1 MSDSRESGQAAPIY
15 ITMVAGLLFLALALF
30 AVGQAG
36 AKHSGAQSA
45 ADAAALAAAQ
55 ESRDD
60 FVSVNILGN
69 LGNLLNPA
77 FLDDI
82 FNGNPVGTNVGCQA
96 AARFADRNEAV
107 LVTDDEDGCRAMDD
121 RWGFRVHVRTQ
132 KPMGATILP
141 GIADKKAE
149 ASATAVVEPRCTF
162 EPAEDEENP
171 PTGGDESPPD
181 EDNPGDTEPV
191 SPGSLRCDGGTMWEI
206 DPEDLDDLDLLP
218 DSADLFSVR
227 LAQD

>member
-60 FVSVNILGN
+60 FVSLNILGN
-69 LGNLLNPA
+69 LGNLLNPE

-82 FNGNPVGTNVGCQA
+82 FNGNPVGTPVGCQA

-107 LVTDDEDGCRAMDD
+107 LDGEVNGCLPLGD
-121 RWGFRVHVRTQ
+121 RWGFEVHVRTQ

-162 EPAEDEENP
+162 VPAEDEENP
-171 PTGGDESPPD
+171 PTEGDESPPD

-191 SPGSLRCDGGTMWEI
+191 SPGSLDCGDDTMWEI
-206 DPEDLDDLDLLP
+206 DPEHLDDLDLLP

>member
-60 FVSVNILGN
+60 FVSVDV

-82 FNGNPVGTNVGCQA
+82 FNGKPMGTAVGCQA
-96 AARFADRNEAV
+96 AERFADRNEAV
-107 LVTDDEDGCRAMDD
+107 LVTDERGEGCRAMGD
-121 RWGFRVHVRTQ
+121 RWGFEVHVRTK

-141 GIADKKAE
+141 GTADKKAD
-149 ASATAVVEPRCTF
+149 AFATAVVEPRCTF
-162 EPAEDEENP
+162 KPAEDEETP
-171 PTGGDESPPD
+171 PTDGEEPPPD
-181 EDNPGDTEPV
+181 GDNPEDTKPV
-191 SPGSLRCDGGTMWEI
+191 SPGSLVCGGGTMWEI
-206 DPEDLDDLDLLP
+206 DPEHLDLLP

>member
-1 MSDSRESGQAAPIY
+1 MKRSREAGQAAPIY

-55 ESRDD
+55 ESRDA
-60 FVSVNILGN
+60 FVVDTVLE
-69 LGNLLNPA
+69 NLLNPE

-82 FNGNPVGTNVGCQA
+82 FNDEPPGSQIGCQVA
-96 AARFADRNEAV
+96 ERFADRNEAV
-107 LVTDDEDGCRAMDD
+107 LVTDGQEAGCSALSD
-121 RWGFRVHVRTQ
+121 RWGFEVHVRTK

-149 ASATAVVEPRCTF
+149 AWATAVVESRCTF
-162 EPAEDEENP
+162 EPAEDAEDEENP
-171 PTGGDESPPD
+171 PPDGDESP
-181 EDNPGDTEPV
+181 EDNPDDTEQV
-191 SPGSLRCDGGTMWEI
+191 SPGSLDCGGDPWEI
-206 DPEDLDDLDLLP
+206 DPEHLNLLP
-218 DSADLFSVR
+218 EAADLFSVR

>member
-1 MSDSRESGQAAPIY
+1 MKRSREAGQAAPIY

-60 FVSVNILGN
+60 FVSLKVLD
-69 LGNLLNPA
+69 NLLNPA

-82 FNGNPVGTNVGCQA
+82 FNGNPMGTDIGCQA

-107 LVTDDEDGCRAMDD
+107 LVTDDENNGCAPLGD
-121 RWGFRVHVRTQ
+121 RWGFEVHVRTQ

-141 GIADKKAE
+141 GTADKKAE
-149 ASATAVVEPRCTF
+149 AWASAVVESRCTF

-171 PTGGDESPPD
+171 PADGDESPPD

>member
-1 MSDSRESGQAAPIY
+1 MKRSGEAGQAAPIY

-30 AVGQAG
+30 TVGQAG

-60 FVSVNILGN
+60 FVSVKVLE
-69 LGNLLNPA
+69 NLLNPA

-82 FNGNPVGTNVGCQA
+82 FNGDPMGTAVGCEA
-96 AARFADRNEAV
+96 AERFADRNEAV
-107 LVTDDEDGCRAMDD
+107 LVTDERGEGCRAMED
-121 RWGFRVHVRTQ
+121 RWGFKVHVETK

-141 GIADKKAE
+141 GTADKKAE
-149 ASATAVVEPRCTF
+149 AFATAIVEPRCTF
-162 EPAEDEENP
+162 KPAEDGENP
-171 PTGGDESPPD
+171 PTDGEEPPPD
-181 EDNPGDTEPV
+181 GDNPGDTEQV
-191 SPGSLRCDGGTMWEI
+191 SPGSLECGGTMWNI
-206 DPEDLDDLDLLP
+206 DPEHLDLLP

>member
-60 FVSVNILGN
+60 FVSGKV

-82 FNGNPVGTNVGCQA
+82 FNGNPMGTAVGCQA
-96 AARFADRNEAV
+96 AERFADRNEAV
-107 LVTDDEDGCRAMDD
+107 LVTDERGEDCAPTGD
-121 RWGFRVHVRTQ
+121 RWGFKVHVRTK

-141 GIADKKAE
+141 RTADKKAD
-149 ASATAVVEPRCTF
+149 AFATAVVEPRCTF
-162 EPAEDEENP
+162 KPAEDEEKP
-171 PTGGDESPPD
+171 PTDGEEPPPD
-181 EDNPGDTEPV
+181 GDNPDDTKPV
-191 SPGSLRCDGGTMWEI
+191 SPGSLDCGGGIMWDI
-206 DPEDLDDLDLLP
+206 DPDRLDLVP

>member
-30 AVGQAG
+30 TVGQAG

-60 FVSVNILGN
+60 FVSLNILGD
-69 LGNLLNPA
+69 LGNLLNPE

-82 FNGNPVGTNVGCQA
+82 FNGDPMGTPVGCQA

-107 LVTDDEDGCRAMDD
+107 LSDEGDGCRAMGD
-121 RWGFRVHVRTQ
+121 RWGFTVHVQTK

-141 GIADKKAE
+141 GTADDKAE
-149 ASATAVVEPRCTF
+149 AWAAAVVEPGCTF
-162 EPAEDEENP
+162 KPAEDEENP
-171 PTGGDESPPD
+171 PTEGDESPPE
-181 EDNPGDTEPV
+181 EDNPEDTEQV
-191 SPGSLRCDGGTMWEI
+191 SPGSLECGGTMWEI
-206 DPEDLDDLDLLP
+206 DPEHLDLLP
-218 DSADLFSVR
+218 ESADLFSVR

>member
-69 LGNLLNPA
+69 LGNLLNPE

-82 FNGNPVGTNVGCQA
+82 FNGNPMGTDIGCEA

-107 LVTDDEDGCRAMDD
+107 LAEADGCRPVGD

-149 ASATAVVEPRCTF
+149 ALATAVVEPRCTF
-162 EPAEDEENP
+162 KPAEDEENP
-171 PTGGDESPPD
+171 PTEGDEPPPD

-191 SPGSLRCDGGTMWEI
+191 SPGSLDCGGDNTWEI
-206 DPEDLDDLDLLP
+206 DPEHLDDLDLLP

>member
-60 FVSVNILGN
+60 FVSLNILGN

-107 LVTDDEDGCRAMDD
+107 LDDEVNGCVPLGD
-121 RWGFRVHVRTQ
+121 RWGFKVHVRTQ

-149 ASATAVVEPRCTF
+149 AWASAVVEPRCTF

>member
-1 MSDSRESGQAAPIY
+1 MKRSREAGQAAPIY

-60 FVSVNILGN
+60 FVSVKVLE
-69 LGNLLNPA
+69 NLLNPA

-82 FNGNPVGTNVGCQA
+82 FNGDPMGTAVGCDA
-96 AARFADRNEAV
+96 AERFADRNEAV
-107 LVTDDEDGCRAMDD
+107 LVTDERGEGCRAMED
-121 RWGFRVHVRTQ
+121 RWGFKVHVETK

-141 GIADKKAE
+141 GTADKKAE
-149 ASATAVVEPRCTF
+149 AFATAVVEPRCTF
-162 EPAEDEENP
+162 KPAEDEENP
-171 PTGGDESPPD
+171 PTEGEEPPPD
-181 EDNPGDTEPV
+181 GDNPDNTEQA
-191 SPGSLRCDGGTMWEI
+191 SPGSLTCGGTMWHI
-206 DPEDLDDLDLLP
+206 DPEHLDLLP

>member
-1 MSDSRESGQAAPIY
+1 MKRSREAGQAAPIY

-36 AKHSGAQSA
+36 ANHGGAQSA

-60 FVSVNILGN
+60 FVSVDILGDP
-69 LGNLLNPA
+69 GNLLNPE

-82 FNGNPVGTNVGCQA
+82 FNGDPIGTGIGCQA
-96 AARFADRNEAV
+96 AERFADRNEAV
-107 LVTDDEDGCRAMDD
+107 LATERPDNGCTAMPD
-121 RWGFRVHVRTQ
+121 RWGFQVHVRTK

-141 GIADKKAE
+141 GVADKKAQ
-149 ASATAVVEPRCTF
+149 ASATAVVESRCDF
-162 EPAEDEENP
+162 EPAEDAEEEENP
-171 PTGGDESPPD
+171 PADGDESPEEDPD
-181 EDNPGDTEPV
+181 DPEEV
-191 SPGSLRCDGGTMWEI
+191 SPGSLRCGGDPWKI
-206 DPEDLDDLDLLP
+206 DPEHLDLLP
-218 DSADLFSVR
+218 DAADLFSVR

>member
-1 MSDSRESGQAAPIY
+1 MKRSGEAGQAAPIY

-30 AVGQAG
+30 TVGQAG

-60 FVSVNILGN
+60 FVSVKVLE
-69 LGNLLNPA
+69 NLLNPA

-82 FNGNPVGTNVGCQA
+82 FNGDPMGTAVGCDA
-96 AARFADRNEAV
+96 AERFADRNEAV
-107 LVTDDEDGCRAMDD
+107 LVTDERGEGCRAMED
-121 RWGFRVHVRTQ
+121 RWGFTVHVETK

-141 GIADKKAE
+141 GTADKKAE
-149 ASATAVVEPRCTF
+149 AFATAVVEPRCTF
-162 EPAEDEENP
+162 KPAEDEENP
-171 PTGGDESPPD
+171 PTDGEEPPPD
-181 EDNPGDTEPV
+181 GENPDDTEQA
-191 SPGSLRCDGGTMWEI
+191 SPGSLECGGTMWPI
-206 DPEDLDDLDLLP
+206 DPEHLDLLP